1 MAVSEVIKT
10 VCIQGIDIPTKVFTI
25 GGDVDSHPKELILVI
40 PGKQFIKA
48 IDRNWQD
55 WF

>member
-40 PGKQFIKA
+40 PGKKFIKSLH
-48 IDRNWQD
+48 RNCRD
-55 WF
+55 